1 MLGAHLA
8 VQKRYEKARA
18 SFNTSSEFAANANDK
33 KAKLMSEGWVILIDH
48 LSAIDGADKKLET
61 LKPEMIAQGEDGKF
75 YAGQF
80 DPLIK
85 YVARD
90 HSSD

>member
-1 MLGAHLA
+1 
-8 VQKRYEKARA
+8 
-18 SFNTSSEFAANANDK
+18 
-33 KAKLMSEGWVILIDH
+33 MSEGWVILIDH

-85 YVARD
+85 LSLI
-90 HSSD
+90 HI